1 MDNHFDI
8 FHLKWFWWIIGI
20 QEMNMARCVFVFV
33 IVHLFSKWF
42 LQNIFFGGGGVFI
55 TLDYRIVYA
64 KVRHTIWLFVSTVI
78 YYGFVTVWHA
88 LTRGILRLASVLS
101 WCMICPQRLQ
111 LLTVLGYLLFFV
123 AVNPQLH
130 LFEICLLI
138 DKDIENDSIFGENV
152 LQGLEDRARSLKAFR
167 YIVYWMWQLLQG
179 LCIIQSKAE
188 IVWNR
193 EYSKLID
200 PLQFFYCPNCMRV

>member
-1 MDNHFDI
+1 MCFCLRYSTP
-8 FHLKWFWWIIGI
+8 FF
-20 QEMNMARCVFVFV
+20 EMVSAE
-33 IVHLFSKWF
+33 H
-42 LQNIFFGGGGVFI
+42 FFGGGGVFI

-88 LTRGILRLASVLS
+88 LTPGILRLASVLS

-152 LQGLEDRARSLKAFR
+152 LQELEDRARSLKAFR

>member
-1 MDNHFDI
+1 MCFCLRYSTPFFEMVSAEHF
-8 FHLKWFWWIIGI
+8 FFW
-20 QEMNMARCVFVFV
+20 
-33 IVHLFSKWF
+33 
-42 LQNIFFGGGGVFI
+42 GGLFI

-64 KVRHTIWLFVSTVI
+64 KVPHTIWLFVSTVI

-88 LTRGILRLASVLS
+88 LTPGILRLASVLS

-111 LLTVLGYLLFFV
+111 LLTVLGYLLFLV

-152 LQGLEDRARSLKAFR
+152 LQELEDRARSLKAFR

-179 LCIIQSKAE
+179 LCIIQS
-188 IVWNR
+188 W
-193 EYSKLID
+193 
-200 PLQFFYCPNCMRV
+200 NCMKSGIFKIDRPASVFLLS